1 MRFDILSVCPVWL
14 WKRKCHSHCTW
25 RKIEISQLFGDKL
38 RTDAPTFSSSMSKWT
53 EHHHRHRHRRH
64 HSADPLQSP
73 GPCARIACA
82 RPFALWFD
90 RLARQHRTIQQSPS
104 NIHDV
109 RTDAQNILSRR
120 RRRRLTRLR
129 QCAISKFPS
138 ARKVSACVS
147 VRSSSHTKYTITF
160 GSGAAGSS
168 ACWRTSGGGGSRAGW
183 RILRNYHYCK

>member
-1 MRFDILSVCPVWL
+1 
-14 WKRKCHSHCTW
+14 
-25 RKIEISQLFGDKL
+25 
-38 RTDAPTFSSSMSKWT
+38 MSKWT
-53 EHHHRHRHRRH
+53 EHHQRHRRH

-120 RRRRLTRLR
+120 RRRLTRLR

-168 ACWRTSGGGGSRAGW
+168 ACWRTSGGGGSRAAGASCEITIIANNPFGLLQW
-183 RILRNYHYCK
+183 EGGGAKGGGGGLC